1 MIVLMQGESLLLPA
15 TVTGSKSQIENLT
28 VELKRSTRGE
38 VPPESAAT
46 VATLAVQDYTAD
58 EITNGYLFS
67 LDNTASLSLGIY
79 YVNYSYEI
87 GNRIFKGTP
96 LRVVVKESVV

>member
-38 VPPESAAT
+38 VPLESAAT
-46 VATLAVQDYTAD
+46 VATLATEDYTAD

-67 LDNTASLSLGIY
+67 LDNTTTLALGIY
-79 YVNYSYEI
+79 YVNYSYEVA
-87 GNRIFKGTP
+87 NRIYKGTP
-96 LRVVVKESVV
+96 LKVVVKESVI

>member
-15 TVTGSKSQIENLT
+15 TVTGSKSQIQNLT

-38 VPPESAAT
+38 IPAESAPT
-46 VATLAVQDYTAD
+46 VATLTVADYTAD

-67 LDNTASLSLGIY
+67 LLNTDSLSLGIY
-79 YVNYSYEI
+79 YVNYSYQI
-87 GNRIFKGTP
+87 GNKIFKGSP
-96 LRVVVKESVV
+96 LRVVVKESVI